1 LNLIIT
7 SSRHLESEAAE
18 EMSEIREEFGDPN
31 ATVEISDLSG
41 ILTATTSL
49 DPFLVVKKIREKI
62 LDEPWL
68 IRYCLRV
75 IPLHDTVYTKKED
88 IVNSVL
94 NHVIVMQLHDTYRI
108 TVEKRHSEIPTSEII
123 SEIADKIQNKVS
135 LEKFDWIILIEILGK
150 RTGIAILREDDIL
163 STQKVKRSLSE

>member
-1 LNLIIT
+1 MNLIIT
-7 SSRHLESEAAE
+7 SSRHLEPEAAE
-18 EMSEIREEFGDPN
+18 EMSEILEELGDSN

-49 DPFLVVKKIREKI
+49 DPFLVVKKIQEKI
-62 LDEPWL
+62 LDEPWT

-75 IPLHDTVYTKKED
+75 IPLHDMIYTKKED

-94 NHVIVMQLHDTYRI
+94 NHANIIQPQDTYRI
-108 TVEKRHSEIPTSEII
+108 TVEKRHSGISTSEII

-135 LEKFDWIILIEILGK
+135 LEKFDWIILVEILGK
-150 RTGIAILREDDIL
+150 WTGISILKEDNIL

>member
-1 LNLIIT
+1 MNLIIT
-7 SSRHLESEAAE
+7 SSRHLESDASK
-18 EMSEIREEFGDPN
+18 EMSEILDELGDSK

-62 LDEPWL
+62 LDEPWM

-75 IPLHDTVYTKKED
+75 IPLLETVYTTKED

-94 NHVIVMQLHDTYRI
+94 SHVNVMQLQDTYRI
-108 TVEKRHSEIPTSEII
+108 TVEKRHSEISTSEII
-123 SEIADKIQNKVS
+123 NEVADKIQNKVS

-150 RTGIAILREDDIL
+150 KTGITILKDVDIL
-163 STQKVKRSLSE
+163 STQKTKRSLSE

>member
-1 LNLIIT
+1 MNLIIT
-7 SSRHLESEAAE
+7 SSRHLKPEAAE
-18 EMSEIREEFGDPN
+18 EMSEILEEFGDSN
-31 ATVEISDLSG
+31 ATIEISELSG

-49 DPFLVVKKIREKI
+49 DPFLVVKKIQEKI
-62 LDEPWL
+62 LDEPWM

-75 IPLHDTVYTKKED
+75 IPLHDAVYTKNKD

-94 NHVIVMQLHDTYRI
+94 NHINIIQPQDTYRI
-108 TVEKRHSEIPTSEII
+108 TVEKRHSDISTSEII

-135 LEKFDWIILIEILGK
+135 LEKFDWMILIEILGK
-150 RTGIAILREDDIL
+150 RTGIAILKEDNVL

>member
-1 LNLIIT
+1 MNLIIT
-7 SSRHLESEAAE
+7 SSRHLETEAAKE
-18 EMSEIREEFGDPN
+18 ISEILDELGDSN

-49 DPFLVVKKIREKI
+49 DPFLVVKNIREKI
-62 LDEPWL
+62 LDEPWM

-75 IPLHDTVYTKKED
+75 IPLHDTVYTKKEN

-94 NHVIVMQLHDTYRI
+94 NFVSKMQPQDTYRI
-108 TVEKRHSEIPTSEII
+108 TIEKRHSEISTSEII
-123 SEIADKIQNKVS
+123 SEIADKIHNKVS
-135 LEKFDWIILIEILGK
+135 LEKFDWIILVEILGK
-150 RTGIAILREDDIL
+150 MTGITILKEEDVL

>member
-1 LNLIIT
+1 MNLIIT

-18 EMSEIREEFGDPN
+18 EMSEILEEFGDPN
-31 ATVEISDLSG
+31 ATVEISELSG

-75 IPLHDTVYTKKED
+75 IPLCDTVYTKKED

>member
-1 LNLIIT
+1 MNLIIT
-7 SSRHLESEAAE
+7 SSRHLEPEAAE
-18 EMSEIREEFGDPN
+18 EMSKTLGEFGDFN
-31 ATVEISDLSG
+31 ATVEISELSG

-49 DPFLVVKKIREKI
+49 DPFLVVKKIQEKI
-62 LDEPWL
+62 LDEQWM

-75 IPLHDTVYTKKED
+75 IPLHDTVYTKKDD

-94 NHVIVMQLHDTYRI
+94 KHVSVIQPQDTYRI
-108 TVEKRHSEIPTSEII
+108 TVEKRHSEISTSEVI

-150 RTGIAILREDDIL
+150 RTGIAILKEDDIL

>member
-1 LNLIIT
+1 MNLIIT
-7 SSRHLESEAAE
+7 SSRHLESEAAAE
-18 EMSEIREEFGDPN
+18 ISEILEEFGDSN
-31 ATVEISDLSG
+31 AIIEISDLSG
-41 ILTATTSL
+41 ILTATTTL

-68 IRYCLRV
+68 IRYCLRI
-75 IPLHDTVYTKKED
+75 IPLNDIVYTKKED

-94 NHVIVMQLHDTYRI
+94 KLISVMQPHDTYRI
-108 TVEKRHSEIPTSEII
+108 TIEKRHSEIHTSEII
-123 SEIADKIQNKVS
+123 SEIADKILNKVS

-150 RTGIAILREDDIL
+150 KTGIAILSEDNIL

>member
-1 LNLIIT
+1 MNLIIT
-7 SSRHLESEAAE
+7 SSRHLETEAAKE
-18 EMSEIREEFGDPN
+18 ISEILDELGDPN

-49 DPFLVVKKIREKI
+49 DPFLVVKNIREKI
-62 LDEPWL
+62 LDEPWM

-94 NHVIVMQLHDTYRI
+94 NFVSKMQPQDTYRI
-108 TVEKRHSEIPTSEII
+108 TIEKRHSEISTSEII

-135 LEKFDWIILIEILGK
+135 LEKFDWIILVEILGK
-150 RTGIAILREDDIL
+150 MTGITVLKEDDVL

>member
-1 LNLIIT
+1 MNLIIT
-7 SSRHLESEAAE
+7 SSRHLEPEAAE
-18 EMSEIREEFGDPN
+18 EMSEILEGFGDDN
-31 ATVEISDLSG
+31 AVVEISELSG

-62 LDEPWL
+62 LEEPWL

-94 NHVIVMQLHDTYRI
+94 NHASIIQPQDTYRI
-108 TVEKRHSEIPTSEII
+108 TVEKRHSEISTSEII
-123 SEIADKIQNKVS
+123 SEIADKIENKVS
-135 LEKFDWIILIEILGK
+135 LEKFDWIILIEIFGK
-150 RTGIAILREDDIL
+150 RTGIAILKEEEIL

>member
-1 LNLIIT
+1 MNLIIT

-18 EMSEIREEFGDPN
+18 EMSEILEELGDSN
-31 ATVEISDLSG
+31 VTVEISDLSG

-94 NHVIVMQLHDTYRI
+94 NHVSVMQIHDTYRI

>member
-1 LNLIIT
+1 MNLIIT

-18 EMSEIREEFGDPN
+18 EMSEILEEFGDPN
-31 ATVEISDLSG
+31 ATVEISILSG
-41 ILTATTSL
+41 ILTATTLL

-68 IRYCLRV
+68 IRYCLRI
-75 IPLHDTVYTKKED
+75 IPLHDTVYTKKDD

-94 NHVIVMQLHDTYRI
+94 HHVSVMQPQDTYRI
-108 TVEKRHSEIPTSEII
+108 TVEKRHSEISTNEII

-150 RTGIAILREDDIL
+150 RTGIAIIKENDIL

>member
-1 LNLIIT
+1 MNLIIT
-7 SSRHLESEAAE
+7 SSRHLESEASKE
-18 EMSEIREEFGDPN
+18 LSEILDEFGDYN
-31 ATVEISDLSG
+31 ATVEISELSG

-62 LDEPWL
+62 LDEPWM

-75 IPLHDTVYTKKED
+75 IPLLETVYTKKDD

-94 NHVIVMQLHDTYRI
+94 NHVNIMQLQDTYRI
-108 TVEKRHSEIPTSEII
+108 TVEKRHSEISTSEII
-123 SEIADKIQNKVS
+123 NEIADKVQNKVS
-135 LEKFDWIILIEILGK
+135 LKKFDWIILIEILGK
-150 RTGIAILREDDIL
+150 RTGITILKEEDIL

>member
-1 LNLIIT
+1 MNLIIT
-7 SSRHLESEAAE
+7 SSRHLESEAAD
-18 EMSEIREEFGDPN
+18 EMSKILEELGDSN
-31 ATVEISDLSG
+31 AVVEISDLSG

-75 IPLHDTVYTKKED
+75 IPLHDTVYTKKAD

-94 NHVIVMQLHDTYRI
+94 NHTNVMHLQDTYRI
-108 TVEKRHSEIPTSEII
+108 TVEKRHSEISTSEII
-123 SEIADKIQNKVS
+123 SEIAGKIENKVL

-150 RTGIAILREDDIL
+150 LTGIAVLKEDNIL
-163 STQKVKRSLSE
+163 STQKIKRSLSE

>member
-7 SSRHLESEAAE
+7 SSRHLETEAAKE
-18 EMSEIREEFGDPN
+18 ISEILDELGDPN

-49 DPFLVVKKIREKI
+49 DPFLVVKNIREKI
-62 LDEPWL
+62 LDEPWM

-94 NHVIVMQLHDTYRI
+94 NFVSKMQPQDTYRI
-108 TVEKRHSEIPTSEII
+108 TIEKRHSEISTSEII

-135 LEKFDWIILIEILGK
+135 LEKFDWIILVEILGK
-150 RTGIAILREDDIL
+150 MTGITVLKEDDVL